1 MTDSADTTKE
11 EPKKAGKSFFFDFI
25 NQQLADVE
33 KEFEEAQKLAL
44 DNINVSR
51 EERIASEKKLEE
63 TKAKK
68 ASLLEERRE
77 AIRQGRI
84 NRRAARQINRVN
96 AQEKLAV
103 FIAERKLKILAMQ
116 QKLSNMGATVNAV
129 FSFDEKKGVAE
140 RIDEAQRRVQGEF
153 ETKKSDIKSELK
165 ASKEG
170 FDTKRNDINS
180 KTKDVKSV
188 TLKDIRA
195 AAKEV
200 RKDKAALVKSESK
213 SYNAVQ
219 NLNSL
224 YGKRDR
230 KKNALKTLGVV
241 TAPANMAAKGAKA
254 GYELG
259 TQTAKKAKKKGLHAR
274 WVARDTARKFK
285 SDASNKWA
293 AGKEAFGNFCG
304 KIKEGA
310 ANTVGNV
317 KSSVKNIKSSLGIK
331 SCPQS
336 ETTVA
341 RFPPQRIP
349 SAEPGL

>member
-1 MTDSADTTKE
+1 
-11 EPKKAGKSFFFDFI
+11 
-25 NQQLADVE
+25 
-33 KEFEEAQKLAL
+33 
-44 DNINVSR
+44 
-51 EERIASEKKLEE
+51 
-63 TKAKK
+63 
-68 ASLLEERRE
+68 
-77 AIRQGRI
+77 
-84 NRRAARQINRVN
+84 
-96 AQEKLAV
+96 
-103 FIAERKLKILAMQ
+103 MQ

-153 ETKKSDIKSELK
+153 ETKKSDIESELK

-188 TLKDIRA
+188 TLKEIRA
-195 AAKEV
+195 AARAV
-200 RKDKAALVKSESK
+200 RQDKAELVKSESK

-219 NLNSL
+219 NLHSL

-241 TAPANMAAKGAKA
+241 TAPAKMAAMGAKA
-254 GYELG
+254 GYEYG

-274 WVARDTARKFK
+274 WVARDTAKKFK
-285 SDASNKWA
+285 SNASTKWA

-317 KSSVKNIKSSLGIK
+317 KSSVKNMANSVRGSVSSGVKAVKLEMK
-331 SCPQS
+331 
-336 ETTVA
+336 A
-341 RFPPQRIP
+341 RQAGR
-349 SAEPGL
+349 AARKAVLNQAYMAAYNAVRDAGK